1 MVPRNAKKV
10 GLSKYAGRFAASST
24 LIPGTT
30 ARSSGAG
37 RGVADGDSL
46 APVCRSTPPLPWVLP
61 VGATIHPGGAVG
73 HHADAEPRL
82 SSDHLNR
89 LLGQGPKAGARV
101 CGVGK
106 REDQPGCPPRLTLLP
121 RRRATEDP
129 PEAARVE
136 SRGARTPGRVKD
148 EDMVPI
154 SLSTRRSSDA
164 REVSLAS

>member
-1 MVPRNAKKV
+1 MPRNAKKV

-37 RGVADGDSL
+37 RGVADGDSRV
-46 APVCRSTPPLPWVLP
+46 PVCRSTPPLPWVLP

-106 REDQPGCPPRLTLLP
+106 LEDQDAHHDELRFPGAEQLKIRL
-121 RRRATEDP
+121 RRPASNQEVRELRA
-129 PEAARVE
+129 
-136 SRGARTPGRVKD
+136 
-148 EDMVPI
+148 
-154 SLSTRRSSDA
+154 
-164 REVSLAS
+164 VSKMRIWSQFC